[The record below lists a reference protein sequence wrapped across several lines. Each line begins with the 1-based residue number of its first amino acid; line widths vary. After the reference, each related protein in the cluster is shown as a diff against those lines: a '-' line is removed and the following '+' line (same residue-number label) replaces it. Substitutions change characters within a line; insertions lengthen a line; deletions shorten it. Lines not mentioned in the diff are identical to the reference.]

1 MVILGI
7 LIAGM
12 VLGQRFKV
20 LVLLPASGLAVVITI
35 GAGIAAGETGWSIAL
50 LSAGNV
56 FSLQIGYIA
65 GIALRHSLIAS
76 RAARLRNSGLASPMR
91 RPAH

>member
-20 LVLLPASGLAVVITI
+20 LVLLPASSFALIIVVV
-35 GAGIAAGETGWSIAL
+35 AGIANAETGWSIAL
-50 LSAGNV
+50 QSAAGLI
-56 FSLQIGYIA
+56 SLQIGYIA

-76 RAARLRNSGLASPMR
+76 RAARLRSSGLTSPMR